1 MLNLEGPT
9 PIADEMRRLRL
20 EIEARDNGRGKNSV
34 PAIPGWH
41 SEERAAELLGEHIQ
55 TRRRK
60 RQLGVGP
67 RWIRHG
73 RAVLYPDGAEAEYL
87 AGLLKRAEAE
97 REAAPVRPRGRPR
110 KGPGGAAK

>member
-1 MLNLEGPT
+1 MTEEVYYQ
-9 PIADEMRRLRL
+9 PIRHLFDDEFIRRDRQP
-20 EIEARDNGRGKNSV
+20 ARGA

-41 SEERAAELLGEHIQ
+41 SEEEAAQLLGEHIQ

-67 RWIRHG
+67 KWVRHG
-73 RAVLYPDGAEAEYL
+73 RVVLYPDGAEEEYL

-110 KGPGGAAK
+110 KIDAAN